1 MTWKCLFGWGLGL
14 DGRGDFFFSR
24 SVFSSN
30 RLLGSNRESLF
41 DKEGTMFNIK
51 KAFFNKG
58 QTEDSKKGD
67 LVGKRWSN
75 GRIVFRSVGK
85 IFGADSG
92 ETVVVCCFVCCCLRI

>member
-58 QTEDSKKGD
+58 QMEVSKRGD
-67 LVGKRWSN
+67 LVGKLRSN
-75 GRIVFRSVGK
+75 GRIVFGSVGK
-85 IFGADSG
+85 IFGADSD